1 MSNYA
6 LVGKNMPRVDS
17 KAKVT
22 GQALFTA
29 DLKFPKMLVGK
40 ILRSPHPHAR
50 IVDIDISAALNIPG
64 VKAIVTGHD
73 TIQRKWGVFG
83 YTQDQ
88 LFLPADKVR
97 FIGEEIAAV
106 AAIDEDT
113 AQQAIDCIRVEY
125 EVLDAVFDIMESLAP
140 DAPLLHEDFP
150 HNINVH
156 VPINVGDVEKGLAE
170 SYYVRED
177 TFTAVEDSYFQG
189 EPYAVVARFDMD
201 NNLEIW
207 MPNAGP
213 HMKAKPLSNALG
225 IPLNKVRVRKITIGG
240 AFGGRSEI
248 APADLIC
255 ALLARKSSRP
265 VKIVYTREENS
276 IATRQGH
283 ALITTIKTGVGQDGR
298 VIARDITCYMDGGAY
313 SSTGPIAVSVPFLC
327 MEQAYKMEHVRY
339 NGYRIYTNKPPRGM
353 IRIHGR
359 AFACGVD
366 TQLDMIGDHLGI
378 DPVTMRLVNAR
389 EAGEFTNTKSH
400 VASCAMKDTITKASD
415 RAGWKEKWGK
425 LPPLRGIGIG
435 CNSVQTGFPM
445 GIRGGSQA
453 TIKLN
458 EDGGATVISG
468 VVDNGQGNDNML
480 VQITAEEL
488 GIRPEDVQLVTAD
501 TEVTSSDPGA
511 YSQVSTFIGGHAVK
525 NAAENVRKQLFDAAS
540 KVLKVDPDD
549 LMARDRMICVKGSPT
564 ETGIPLK
571 KVIRMILASGKS
583 VSGQGEY
590 WPKVDPKREWVKNP
604 FGQMCGAF
612 SFGTTVAEVEVDSET
627 GKVKVI
633 EVTVAQ
639 DVGFALNP
647 LVIEGQFQGSVA
659 MGGQGG
665 ILTEGHVWDKGSVL
679 NPTQLEYKVPL
690 ACDMPKINTIIVES
704 NDPEGP
710 YGTKES
716 GMSIAMSAAQA
727 YAAAVSNAIGVYM
740 TDFPLTPDK
749 VLGALQNKMELETP
763 NQNEDVMEKTLEL
776 VVPAV

>member
-1 MSNYA
+1 MPNYA
-6 LVGKNMPRVDS
+6 FVGKSMPRVDS
-17 KAKVT
+17 RAKVT
-22 GQALFTA
+22 GEALFTS
-29 DLKFPKMLVGK
+29 DIKLPKMLAGK
-40 ILRSPHPHAR
+40 ILRSPHPHAK
-50 IVDIDISAALNIPG
+50 ILNIDISDALRLPG
-64 VKAIVTGHD
+64 VKAIVTGRD
-73 TIQRKWGVFG
+73 ALQRKWGVFS

-88 LFLPADKVR
+88 QFLPADRVR

-106 AAIDEDT
+106 AASDEDS
-113 AQQAIDCIRVEY
+113 AQQAVDCIRVDY
-125 EVLDAVFDIMESLAP
+125 EILEPVFDPMESLSP
-140 DAPLLHEDFP
+140 NAPLIHEGFP
-150 HNINVH
+150 NNINVH
-156 VPINVGDVEKGLAE
+156 VPITVGDVEKGFAE
-170 SYYVRED
+170 SHYVRED
-177 TFTAVEDSYFQG
+177 TFTASEDSYFQG

-248 APADLIC
+248 SPADYIC
-255 ALLARKSSRP
+255 ALLARKAGRP
-265 VKIVYTREENS
+265 VKIVFTREENS

-283 ALITTIKTGVGQDGR
+283 SLITTIKTGVRKDGA
-298 VIARDITCYMDGGAY
+298 VISRDVTCYMDGGAY

-366 TQLDMIGDHLGI
+366 TQLDMIGEYLGI
-378 DPVTMRLVNAR
+378 DPITMRLVNAR
-389 EAGEFTNTKSH
+389 EPGEFTNTKSY
-400 VASCAMKDTITKASD
+400 VASCAMKETILKAAD
-415 RAGWKEKWGK
+415 RSGWNDKWNK
-425 LPPLRGIGIG
+425 LPPFRGIGIG

-453 TIKLN
+453 IIKLN

-480 VQITAEEL
+480 VQIAAEEL
-488 GIRPEDVQLVTAD
+488 GIRTEDVQLVTAD
-501 TEVTSSDPGA
+501 TEVTPSDPGA

-525 NAAENVRKQLFDAAS
+525 NAAENVRRQLFETAA
-540 KVLKVDPDD
+540 KTLNVNEDD
-549 LMARDRMICVKGSPT
+549 LVARDRMICVKDSPDKS
-564 ETGIPLK
+564 IPLK
-571 KVIRMILASGKS
+571 KVIRSILTSGKS

-612 SFGTTVAEVEVDSET
+612 SFGTTIAEVEVDPET
-627 GKVKVI
+627 GKVKVL
-633 EVTVAQ
+633 EVTAAQ

-647 LVIEGQFQGSVA
+647 LVLEGQFQGSIA

-665 ILTEGHVWDKGSVL
+665 ILTEGHVWEGGSVL

-690 ACDMPKINTIIVES
+690 ACDMPKINTIIIES

-740 TDFPLTPDK
+740 SDFPITPDK
-749 VLGALQNKMELETP
+749 ILSAIENKVEAETP
-763 NQNEDVMEKTLEL
+763 IQNEDETAKGLEIMI
-776 VVPAV
+776 PAV

>member
-1 MSNYA
+1 MPDYA
-6 LVGKNMPRVDS
+6 YIGKNMPRVDS
-17 KAKVT
+17 RAKVT
-22 GQALFTA
+22 GDALFTA
-29 DLKFPKMLVGK
+29 DLKLPRTLTGK

-50 IVDIDISAALNIPG
+50 ILNIDVSDALRVPG
-64 VKAIVTGHD
+64 VKAVVTGHD
-73 TIQRKWGVFG
+73 TLKKKWGVFS

-88 LFLPADKVR
+88 QFLTTDKAR

-113 AQQAIDCIRVEY
+113 AVEALDRIRVEY
-125 EVLDAVFDIMESLAP
+125 EVLEPVFDAMSAIAP
-140 DAPLLHEDFP
+140 GAPLLHDDFP
-150 HNINVH
+150 QNINIH
-156 VPINVGDVEKGLAE
+156 VPIHAGNVEEGFAK
-170 SYYVRED
+170 SYYIRED
-177 TFTAVEDSYFQG
+177 TFTAAEDSYFQA

-201 NNLEIW
+201 GNLEIW

-248 APADLIC
+248 SPADFIC
-255 ALLARKSSRP
+255 ALLARKTGRP

-283 ALITTIKTGVGQDGR
+283 ALITTFKTGVNRDGL
-298 VIARDITCYMDGGAY
+298 VIARDVTCYMDGGAY
-313 SSTGPIAVSVPFLC
+313 SSTGPIATSVPFLC
-327 MEQAYKMEHVRY
+327 MEQAYKMESVRY

-366 TQLDMIGDHLGI
+366 TQLDMIAEHLGM
-378 DPVTMRLVNAR
+378 DPIAIRIINAR
-389 EAGEFTNTKSH
+389 AAGEYTNTRSR
-400 VASCAMKDTITKASD
+400 VGSCAMKETIVKAAE

-425 LPPLRGIGIG
+425 LPPMRGIGIG
-435 CNSVQTGFPM
+435 TNSVQTGFPM

-453 TIKLN
+453 IIKFN

-480 VQITAEEL
+480 VQIAAEEL

-501 TEVTSSDPGA
+501 TEVTPSDPGA
-511 YSQVSTFIGGHAVK
+511 YSQVSTFIGGQAVK
-525 NAAENVRKQLFDAAS
+525 NAAKNVRNQLFETAS
-540 KVLKVDPDD
+540 EMLEADPAD
-549 LMARDRMICVKGSPT
+549 LVARDRMIYVKGCP
-564 ETGIPLK
+564 EAGIPLK
-571 KVIRMILASGKS
+571 KVIRKVLAKGKS
-583 VSGQGEY
+583 VSGEGDY
-590 WPKVDPKREWVKNP
+590 WPKVDPKREWIKNP
-604 FGQMCGAF
+604 YGQMCGAF
-612 SFGTTVAEVEVDSET
+612 SFGATIAEVEVDPET
-627 GKVKVI
+627 GQVRVI
-633 EVTVAQ
+633 EVTAAQ

-647 LVIEGQFQGSVA
+647 LVLEGQFQGSIA

-665 ILTEGHVWDKGSVL
+665 ILTEAHVWDGGFTL

-704 NDPEGP
+704 GEPDGP
-710 YGTKES
+710 YGAKEA

-749 VLGALQNKMELETP
+749 ILKAIAGK
-763 NQNEDVMEKTLEL
+763 NEEGSL
-776 VVPAV
+776 